1 MMKERVL
8 KYVFVTLAALLL
20 IVMLAVSRNAGITC
34 DEVLH
39 YDHSV
44 SVYNYF
50 ASHGRDL
57 SALDT
62 PETHLK
68 YYGQSYDNLVTIII
82 RWFRIDDVY
91 GFRHL
96 MSAFAGWLT
105 IIVTALFA
113 IWLTGYRAG
122 IFVILLF
129 AVSPT
134 YLGHSLNNLKD
145 IPFALGY
152 ISAVFL
158 SLKLIFSGKNMS
170 LINAALL
177 TLSIALAISVRA
189 GGMVLICYLFLLLSF
204 SYLLKYLREKRVSY
218 HEMISGYLT
227 ISGISVISFCLA
239 ILLWPYALQ
248 SPVKNVFES
257 YNVMAHFPSTFR
269 QIFEGRE
276 EWSDS
281 MPWYYLIKSMA
292 ITIPLIVTGGLLI
305 FPGYLRCNFHSDN
318 AIKTGFV
325 IFTVLFPVIFVIFE
339 KSNLYSSWRQ
349 FLFLYPGII
358 LISALGFSWLFMKFS
373 NKYLR
378 AALILVFVLLS
389 IHPLKFMIL
398 NQRYWYVYY
407 NQLVGGLNGA
417 NGNYET
423 DYYYVSQ
430 TEASGWL
437 LDYLKQKGKT
447 NDVKVKA
454 TFSVK
459 WEFRNYPG
467 IQTSYFRFED
477 RSLFDWDYAIVTN
490 RYIAPFKLKNGIWPP
505 KDAIHLIYADS
516 VPLCAVL
523 ERKTKSD
530 FYGYEALNQG
540 KVKEAIGFFE
550 DALKEND
557 KDEMIF
563 FNFAAALIKD
573 RQTEK
578 ADSILKEGLRFN
590 PRSEMILMY
599 LGNLAKS
606 EKQFDDAKEYYQKL
620 ISVNRKYFEAYVSLS
635 GLLTGKD
642 IFRARELLRSCL
654 KLNPGYKPAILALAN
669 TYRDSDPAVAKKY
682 DELARRTK

>member
-1 MMKERVL
+1 
-8 KYVFVTLAALLL
+8 
-20 IVMLAVSRNAGITC
+20 MLAVSRNAGITC

-227 ISGISVISFCLA
+227 ISGISVIAFCLA